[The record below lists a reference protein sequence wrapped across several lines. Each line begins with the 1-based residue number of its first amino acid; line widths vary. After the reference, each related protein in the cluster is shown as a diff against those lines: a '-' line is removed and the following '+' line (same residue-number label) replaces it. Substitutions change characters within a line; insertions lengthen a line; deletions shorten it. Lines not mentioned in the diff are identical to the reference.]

1 MPEISSRSFSET
13 SSASNTFEGN
23 IIVAKRAIDDG
34 DGGFAGVQFGSVDY
48 ASGVI
53 TLKPTDPYTIT
64 EWDRASG
71 GGSSNGQSE
80 NESKLTEWQKREQ
93 QDTWGNGS
101 LVRVRFVPDTGTPT
115 ARSVSLGELPIKL
128 RLAPVTSETIVPNSV
143 AFIFAG
149 LYYVDRN
156 GSLFT
161 NITVADRVGINAGT
175 IDYKT
180 GLCELTYWAA
190 GAELTV
196 GQDVVQVLALVTTY
210 GEHTAENAFFRTAG
224 SPLRPGSLY
233 VQVVAEDG
241 ELLTGFADQSGNIS
255 GDHMRGTVEQEMG
268 VVTVQFGEM
277 VEAEGNEDEP
287 WYDEDQVVGDMIWRP
302 RLVIPST
309 LRYNC
314 VVLSTLPLNADILG
328 LDPVRLPSDGRVPIF
343 RAGDVAVV
351 HHTDSYELPAEAE
364 AGETYSVGRADLAAL
379 WLVDATGAKISRE
392 HYAVDLAAGTVT
404 MAADLDLGAIPQ
416 PLQAKHRIEQMVLL
430 ADVQINGQMAITA
443 PLARDFPP
451 GSHVSGGLLFGDVQA
466 QATGLFDQVIW
477 TGEWSDQR
485 IGSQAT
491 GEYNAID
498 YPIEVLNEGAV
509 TERWRLNFLS
519 PPTSFQIIGESLGV
533 IGTGTTGAD
542 VAPINQLT
550 GKPFFVMRWQGFGGG
565 WAIGNQIRFNTRA
578 AAPSIWIARTV
589 LPGASLAGDSFSL
602 QLRGDIDE

>member
-1 MPEISSRSFSET
+1 MPEISSRSFAET
-13 SSASNTFEGN
+13 SSSSNTFEGN

-34 DGGFAGVQFGSVDY
+34 DGGFSGVQFGSVDY

-53 TLKPTDPYTIT
+53 TLKPTDAYTIT

-80 NESKLTEWQKREQ
+80 NESKLTEWQKRQE

-115 ARSVSLGELPIKL
+115 ARSVNLGELPLQL
-128 RLAPVTSETIVPNSV
+128 RLAPVTSETIVPGSV
-143 AFIFAG
+143 SFIFAG

-196 GQDVVQVLALVTTY
+196 GQDVVKVLSLLTTY

-224 SPLRPGSLY
+224 SPLRPASLY

-241 ELLTGFADQSGNIS
+241 ELLTGFADTNGVIT
-255 GDHMRGTVEQEMG
+255 GDHMRGQVEQDMG
-268 VVTVQFGEM
+268 VVNVEFGEM
-277 VEAEGNEDEP
+277 VTAEGNEAEP
-287 WYDEDQVVGDMIWRP
+287 WYDEDLVVGGMIWRP

-309 LRYNC
+309 LRYNA
-314 VVLSTLPLNADILG
+314 VVLSSVPLNADILG
-328 LDPVRLPSDGRVPIF
+328 LDPVRLPADGRVPIY
-343 RAGDVAVV
+343 RTGDVVVV
-351 HHTDSYELPAEAE
+351 HHTDSYELPDPAV
-364 AGETYSVGRADLAAL
+364 AGATYSVGRTDLAGL
-379 WLVDATGAKISRE
+379 WLVDANNAKISRE
-392 HYAVDLAAGTVT
+392 HYAVDLEAGTVT

-416 PLQAKHRIEQMVLL
+416 PLQAKHRIEQMVSVT
-430 ADVQINGQMAITA
+430 DVQINGQMAISA
-443 PLARDFPP
+443 PLARTFPD
-451 GSHVSGGLLFGDVQA
+451 GSLVSGALLFGDVNA
-466 QATGLFDQVIW
+466 QATNLFDQQTW

-491 GEYNAID
+491 GEYNTID

-509 TERWRLNFLS
+509 TERWRIAF
-519 PPTSFQIIGESLGV
+519 TSSSAFQVIGENLGV
-533 IGTGTTGAD
+533 IATGTTSGD
-542 VAPINQLT
+542 VAPVNPVT
-550 GKPFFVMRWQGFGGG
+550 GEPYFVMRSGGFGAG
-565 WAIGNQIRFNTRA
+565 WAAGNQIRFNTKA
-578 AAPSIWIARTV
+578 AAPPIWIARTV

>member
-1 MPEISSRSFSET
+1 MAEIDSRSFTEQ
-13 SSASNTFEGN
+13 SSSSSTFEGN
-23 IIVAKRAIDDG
+23 IIVAKTAADDG
-34 DGGFAGVQFGSVDY
+34 AGTFPGVQYGSINY
-48 ASGVI
+48 SSGII
-53 TLKPTDPYTIT
+53 TFVPTDPYRKT

-71 GGSSNGQSE
+71 SGSTAGTSE
-80 NESKLTEWQKREQ
+80 TESKLTEWRTQEQ
-93 QDTWGNGS
+93 SDQWGDGS
-101 LVRVRFVPDTGTPT
+101 LIRVTYTPDDATPT
-115 ARSVSLGELPIKL
+115 ERSVTLPEMPIQL
-128 RLAPVTSETIVPNSV
+128 RLAPTSSQGIVPGAV
-143 AFIFAG
+143 MFDYCGKRYI
-149 LYYVDRN
+149 DRN
-156 GSLFT
+156 GLLYT
-161 NITVADRVGINAGT
+161 DVTPANRAGIQAGS
-175 IDYKT
+175 IDYAT
-180 GLCELTYWAA
+180 GWCVLTYWQA
-190 GAELTV
+190 GFEIEPGTTV
-196 GQDVVQVLALVTTY
+196 MQVLALVTTY

-268 VVTVQFGEM
+268 VVTVEFGEM
-277 VEAEGNEDEP
+277 VEAEGYEDEP

-314 VVLSTLPLNADILG
+314 VVLSNLPLNADILG

-351 HHTDSYELPAEAE
+351 HHTDSYGLPAEAE

-466 QATGLFDQVIW
+466 QATGLFDQQTW

-491 GEYNAID
+491 GEYNTVD
-498 YPIEVLNEGAV
+498 FPVEVLNEGAV
-509 TERWRLNFLS
+509 TERWRIAFTS
-519 PPTSFQIIGESLGV
+519 PAAFQVIGENLGV
-533 IGTGTTGAD
+533 IATGTTSSD
-542 VAPINQLT
+542 VAPINPVTLE
-550 GKPFFVMRWQGFGGG
+550 PYFVMRAGGFGSG
-565 WAIGNQIRFNTRA
+565 WAAGNQIRFNTRA
-578 AAPSIWIARTV
+578 ASAPIWIARTV
-589 LPGASLAGDSFSL
+589 LPGATLAGDSFDL
-602 QLRGDIDE
+602 QLRGDIDD